1 MSEKIL
7 LVDDDPNLLAGCRR
21 SLRDVFDVETAEG
34 GEKGL
39 TLIAEKGPFSVIL
52 ADMRMPGM
60 DGVQFLSKVKDI
72 ASDSV
77 RMMLTGNADQ
87 DTAINAV
94 NEGQIFRFLTKP
106 CPKEVLISTIDA
118 GVKQYQLIIAERQL
132 LEETLNGSV
141 KILVDI
147 LSLIKP
153 KAFGRASRIRRY
165 VGHITEQLSL
175 PNSWQFEI
183 AAMLS
188 QLGCVSLPDNVLDK
202 FFAGQELSPD
212 EQSGFDSHPQTAGK
226 LLINIPRLKGVAEMI
241 ALQTASCPNT
251 PLAEQDEITLGGQI
265 LKTALDFDQLLS
277 HGMPP
282 DMTLDMLRQDKTSYD
297 STVVEALA
305 SLNISMPEYARWAV
319 NVGDLTTGM
328 VLEQNVLAENG
339 RLLVTH
345 GQEVTIAIL
354 EHLQRWD
361 ESTGVKQPIRVAVP
375 NYKDQNTPQQK
386 SVA

>member
-1 MSEKIL
+1 MLEKIL

-21 SLRDVFDVETAEG
+21 SLRGVFDVETAEG

-39 TLIAEKGPFSVIL
+39 AIIAEKGPFAVIL

-60 DGVQFLSKVKDI
+60 DGVQFLSKVKHL
-72 ASDSV
+72 APESV

-87 DTAINAV
+87 ATAINAV

-106 CPKEVLISTIDA
+106 CPKEVLISTINA
-118 GVKQYQLIIAERQL
+118 GVQQYQLIIAERQL

-153 KAFGRASRIRRY
+153 KAFGRASRVRRY
-165 VGHITEQLSL
+165 VRHITEQLSL

-212 EQSGFDSHPQTAGK
+212 EQSGFDSHPQAAGK
-226 LLINIPRLKGVAEMI
+226 LLINIPRLKKVAGMI
-241 ALQTASCPNT
+241 ALQTAPCPDA
-251 PLAEQDEITLGGQI
+251 PLTEQDEITLGGQI

-297 STVVEALA
+297 STVIEALV
-305 SLNISMPEYARWAV
+305 SLNVSLPEYARWAV
-319 NVGDLTTGM
+319 NVKDLTTGM
-328 VLEQNVLAENG
+328 ILEQDVLAENG

-345 GQEVTIAIL
+345 GQEVTTAIL